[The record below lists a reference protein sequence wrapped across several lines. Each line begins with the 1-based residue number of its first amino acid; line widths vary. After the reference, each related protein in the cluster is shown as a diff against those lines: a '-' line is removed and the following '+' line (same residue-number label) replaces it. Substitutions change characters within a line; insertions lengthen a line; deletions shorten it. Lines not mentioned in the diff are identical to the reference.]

1 MKNIYTFAIFLLLL
15 LTSTAFSQDKKESK
29 WGINFSG
36 FVKSDFI
43 FDSRQ
48 TVNAREG
55 HFLFFPQPELPDKN
69 NSDINAKA
77 NFNILSIQTRLNGK
91 ITGPDALGAKTSA
104 MIEGEFFGTSDAD
117 VNGFRLRHATVNFD
131 WEKTSLLAGQY
142 WHPMFVT
149 DVFPGTVSFNT
160 GSPFQPFT
168 RNPQLRLTQRFD
180 KSVSLILAAYSERD
194 FQDYGPSGQSSIYL
208 RNSAIPGLHLQF
220 QYKSDKLIFGAG
232 GDFKTLTPRI
242 VTIKNVITNEKV
254 NSFAVEGYT
263 KINIEPVTFK
273 FEGVWGKNL
282 ANMFMLGGY
291 ALKSLDTVN
300 GFETYSPINILSFWG
315 EISGGK
321 DIELGIFGGYSKN
334 LGADDNL
341 YSASSQYYYSRGY
354 NIADIFRVSPRI
366 VLNAGKTRIAAELEY
381 TSASYGTPNPN
392 DKGKVENTKAISNIR
407 GLIAF
412 YYFF

>member
-1 MKNIYTFAIFLLLL
+1 MNITLSLFALMFV
-15 LTSTAFSQDKKESK
+15 LTSAVLPQEKQESK
-29 WGINFSG
+29 WGITFSG

-55 HFLFFPQPELPDKN
+55 HFLFFPQPEMLDKN

-77 NFNILSIQTRLNGK
+77 SFNILSIQTRINGK
-91 ITGPDALGAKTSA
+91 ISGPDALGARTSA
-104 MIEGEFFGTSDAD
+104 VIEGEFFGTSDAD

-149 DVFPGTVSFNT
+149 DVSPGTVSFNT
-160 GSPFQPFT
+160 GAPFQPFT
-168 RNPQLRLTQRFD
+168 RNPQLRLTQKLD
-180 KSVSLILAAYSERD
+180 KNFSLILAAYSERD
-194 FQDYGPSGQSSIYL
+194 FQDYGPSGQSSVYL

-220 QYKSDKLIFGAG
+220 QYKAEKLIFGAG

-242 VTIKNVITNEKV
+242 VTVKNIITDEKV
-254 NSFAVEGYT
+254 KSFAVEGFT
-263 KINIEPVTFK
+263 KINIEPVTIK
-273 FEGVWGKNL
+273 LEGVWGKNI

-291 ALKSLDTVN
+291 AVKTLDTIN
-300 GFETYSPINILSFWG
+300 GFETYSPINIFSVWG
-315 EISGGK
+315 DISGGK
-321 DIELGIFGGYSKN
+321 EIEIGIFGGYTKN

-341 YSASSQYYYSRGY
+341 YSSSSQFFYSRGY
-354 NIADIFRVSPRI
+354 NIDGLFRLSPRI
-366 VLNAGKTRIAAELEY
+366 LFNAGKTRIAAEIEY
-381 TSASYGTPNPN
+381 TSALYGTPNAGN
-392 DKGKVENTKAISNIR
+392 KGKVENTKAISNIR
-407 GLIAF
+407 GLVAF